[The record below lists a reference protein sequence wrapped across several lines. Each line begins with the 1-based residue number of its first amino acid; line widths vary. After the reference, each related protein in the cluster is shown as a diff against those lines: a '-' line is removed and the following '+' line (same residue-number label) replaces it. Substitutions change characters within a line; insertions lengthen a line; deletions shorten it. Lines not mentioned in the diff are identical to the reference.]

1 MSKVTE
7 LVDGR
12 LKIRTQTQANSLAL
26 TSLITV
32 HTASSLLCPPKSF
45 LLFPAPLKPCLLQG
59 ALQDPDHS

>member
-7 LVDGR
+7 LVGGR
-12 LKIRTQTQANSLAL
+12 LKIRTQTQASSLQL

-32 HTASSLLCPPKSF
+32 HTAFLLCPPK
-45 LLFPAPLKPCLLQG
+45 LLLPAPLKPCVLQG